1 LFSVPTKRVQSN
13 LNPIEEEAGSESEE
27 AVLSVPQ
34 SGSSERQTRKRKQ
47 GVQADAQLAEVLAKS
62 LKWRQEKDDSLEKD
76 PDRLFLLSLLED
88 FKKVPINKK
97 AAVKI
102 AIIKA
107 IDDGTIEHPYRP
119 PFEPINYPP
128 PTPVQNTSL
137 HYGTDNYYGP
147 SPSTSSASQN
157 RSNVHHTPPHISS
170 QTQAHS
176 RFRYASHPESVA
188 TPSPLTPTDSACDD
202 SILSE
207 GSITDLF

>member
-1 LFSVPTKRVQSN
+1 
-13 LNPIEEEAGSESEE
+13 
-27 AVLSVPQ
+27 
-34 SGSSERQTRKRKQ
+34 
-47 GVQADAQLAEVLAKS
+47 
-62 LKWRQEKDDSLEKD
+62 
-76 PDRLFLLSLLED
+76 LSLLED

-107 IDDGTIEHPYRP
+107 IDDGRIEHPYRP
-119 PFEPINYPP
+119 PYDAINYPP
-128 PTPVQNTSL
+128 PTPVQKTSF
-137 HYGTDNYYGP
+137 HYGTDDYYGP

-157 RSNVHHTPPHISS
+157 WSCNVNETPLNISS

-176 RFRYASHPESVA
+176 RFRYARHPKSVA
-188 TPSPLTPTDSACDD
+188 TPPPLTPTESESDD